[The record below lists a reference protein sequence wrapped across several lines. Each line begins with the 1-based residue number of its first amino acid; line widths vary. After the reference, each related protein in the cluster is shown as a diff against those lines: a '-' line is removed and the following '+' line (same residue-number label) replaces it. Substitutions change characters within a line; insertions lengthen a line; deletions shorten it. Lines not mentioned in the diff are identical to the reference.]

1 MILLDRLAM
10 RDVYGETLLELGGI
24 YPNLIVLDA
33 DVSKSTKTINFAK
46 TFPDRFFDVGIAEA
60 NLMGIS
66 AGIASTGKI
75 VFASTF
81 SVFASGRAYDQ
92 VRQSI
97 AYPNRNV
104 KIVSTH
110 CGVSAGED
118 GAMHQAFEDI
128 ALMRSMPNMRV
139 IAPSDGVETRKVIKK
154 IVEIPGPFYLRLARP
169 ATPVIFDESYEFE
182 LGKGTILRE
191 GRDGVVIAC
200 GVMTYIAL
208 EATEILL
215 KDGIDIGVVNMSSIK
230 PIDAELISI
239 LSKNYRYI
247 FSCEDHNIIG
257 GLGSAIAEVLP
268 PTKARLIR
276 IGINDEFGD
285 SGKFEEL
292 LKFYKLDPSSVA
304 ERIKEVI
311 LNDRI

>member
-1 MILLDRLAM
+1 MNKLAM
-10 RDVYGETLLELGGI
+10 RDVYGETLVELGKI
-24 YPNLIVLDA
+24 YPNLVVLDA
-33 DVSKSTKTINFAK
+33 DVSKSTKTISFAK

-97 AYPNRNV
+97 AYPGRNV
-104 KIVSTH
+104 KIVATH

-139 IAPSDGVETRKVIKK
+139 IVPSDGIETRKVIEK
-154 IVEIPGPFYLRLARP
+154 IAEIPGPFYVRLARP
-169 ATPVIFDESYEFE
+169 ATPVIFDESYEFK

-191 GRDGVVIAC
+191 GRDGVIVAC
-200 GVMTYIAL
+200 GIMTYIAL
-208 EATEILL
+208 ESAEILL
-215 KDGIDIGVVNMSSIK
+215 RDGIDIGVVNMSSVK
-230 PIDAELISI
+230 PIDTELVSL
-239 LSKNYRYI
+239 LSQRYEYI

-257 GLGSAIAEVLP
+257 GLGSAIGEILP
-268 PTKARLIR
+268 PTKAKLIR

-292 LKFYKLDPSSVA
+292 LKFYKLDPISVS
-304 ERIKEVI
+304 EKIRKVM
-311 LNDRI
+311 LDDRI

>member
-1 MILLDRLAM
+1 MNKLAM
-10 RDVYGETLLELGGI
+10 RDVYGETLLELGKL

-33 DVSKSTKTINFAK
+33 DVSKSTKTISFAK
-46 TFPDRFFDVGIAEA
+46 AFPDRFFDVGIAEA

-104 KIVSTH
+104 KIVATH
-110 CGVSAGED
+110 CGVTAGED

-128 ALMRSMPNMRV
+128 ALMRSIPNMRV
-139 IAPSDGVETRKVIKK
+139 IAPSDGIEAKKVIKK
-154 IVEIPGPFYLRLARP
+154 IVELPGPFYVRLARP
-169 ATPVIFDESYEFE
+169 ATPVIFDESYDFE

-191 GRDGVVIAC
+191 GKDGVIVAC
-200 GVMTYIAL
+200 GIMTYIAL
-208 EATEILL
+208 ESAEILL
-215 KDGIDIGVVNMSSIK
+215 RDGIDIGVVSMSSIK
-230 PIDAELISI
+230 PIDVELISS
-239 LSKNYRYI
+239 LSKNYKYI
-247 FSCEDHNIIG
+247 FSCEDHSIIG
-257 GLGSAIAEVLP
+257 GLGSAIGEVLP
-268 PTKARLIR
+268 PTEAKLVR

-292 LKFYKLDPSSVA
+292 LKFYKLDPLSIA
-304 ERIKEVI
+304 EKVREVI

>member
-1 MILLDRLAM
+1 M
-10 RDVYGETLLELGGI
+10 RDVYGETLLELGKI
-24 YPNLIVLDA
+24 YPNLVVLDA

-46 TFPDRFFDVGIAEA
+46 AFPDRFFDVGIAEA

-104 KIVSTH
+104 KIVATH
-110 CGVSAGED
+110 CGITAGED

-128 ALMRSMPNMRV
+128 ALMRSIPNMRV

-154 IVEIPGPFYLRLARP
+154 IVELPGPFYVRLARP
-169 ATPVIFDESYEFE
+169 STPVIFNESYEFE

-191 GRDGVVIAC
+191 GKDGVIVAC
-200 GVMTYIAL
+200 GIMTYIAL
-208 EATEILL
+208 ESAEMLL
-215 KDGIDIGVVNMSSIK
+215 KDNLDIGIVNMSSIK
-230 PIDAELISI
+230 PIDIELISS
-239 LSKNYRYI
+239 LSKRYKYI

-268 PTKARLIR
+268 PTEARLVR

-292 LKFYKLDPSSVA
+292 LKFYKLDSFSIA
-304 ERIKEVI
+304 EKIKEVI
-311 LNDRI
+311 FNDRV

>member
-1 MILLDRLAM
+1 M
-10 RDVYGETLLELGGI
+10 RDVYGETLLELGKI
-24 YPNLIVLDA
+24 YPNLVVLDA

-46 TFPDRFFDVGIAEA
+46 AFPDRFFDVGIAEA

-104 KIVSTH
+104 KIVATH
-110 CGVSAGED
+110 CGITAGED

-128 ALMRSMPNMRV
+128 ALMRSIPNMRV

-154 IVEIPGPFYLRLARP
+154 IVELPGPFYVRLARP
-169 ATPVIFDESYEFE
+169 STPVIFNESYEFD

-191 GRDGVVIAC
+191 GKDGVIIAC
-200 GVMTYIAL
+200 GIMTYIAL
-208 EATEILL
+208 ESAEMLL
-215 KDGIDIGVVNMSSIK
+215 KDNLDIGVVNMSSIK
-230 PIDAELISI
+230 PIDIELISS
-239 LSKNYRYI
+239 LSKRYKYI

-268 PTKARLIR
+268 PTEARLVR

-292 LKFYKLDPSSVA
+292 LKFYKLDSFSIA
-304 ERIKEVI
+304 EKIKEVI
-311 LNDRI
+311 FNDRV

>member
-1 MILLDRLAM
+1 M
-10 RDVYGETLLELGGI
+10 RDVYGETLLELGKI
-24 YPNLIVLDA
+24 YPNLVVLDA

-46 TFPDRFFDVGIAEA
+46 AFPDRFFDVGIAEA

-104 KIVSTH
+104 KIVATH
-110 CGVSAGED
+110 CGITAGED

-128 ALMRSMPNMRV
+128 ALMRSIPNMRV

-154 IVEIPGPFYLRLARP
+154 IVELPGPFYVRLARP
-169 ATPVIFDESYEFE
+169 STPVIFNESYKFE

-191 GRDGVVIAC
+191 GKDGVIVAC
-200 GVMTYIAL
+200 GIMTYIAL
-208 EATEILL
+208 ESAEMLL
-215 KDGIDIGVVNMSSIK
+215 KDNLDIGVVNMSSIK
-230 PIDAELISI
+230 PIDIELISS
-239 LSKNYRYI
+239 LSKRYKYI

-268 PTKARLIR
+268 PTEARLVR

-292 LKFYKLDPSSVA
+292 LKFYKLDSFSIA
-304 ERIKEVI
+304 EKIKEVI
-311 LNDRI
+311 FNDRV

>member
-1 MILLDRLAM
+1 MNKLAM
-10 RDVYGETLLELGGI
+10 RDVYGETLVELGKI
-24 YPNLIVLDA
+24 YPDLIVLDA
-33 DVSKSTKTINFAK
+33 DVSKSTKTISFAK

-97 AYPNRNV
+97 AYPGRNV
-104 KIVSTH
+104 KIVATH

-128 ALMRSMPNMRV
+128 ALMRSIPNMRV
-139 IAPSDGVETRKVIKK
+139 IVPSDGIETRKVIEK
-154 IVEIPGPFYLRLARP
+154 IAQIPGPFYVRLARP
-169 ATPVIFDESYEFE
+169 ATPVIFDESYEFT
-182 LGKGTILRE
+182 LGKGTVLRE
-191 GRDGVVIAC
+191 GRDGVIVAC
-200 GVMTYIAL
+200 GIMTYIAL
-208 EATEILL
+208 ESAEILL
-215 KDGIDIGVVNMSSIK
+215 KDGLDIGVVSMSSIK
-230 PIDAELISI
+230 PIDTQLISL
-239 LSKNYRYI
+239 LSQTYEYI

-268 PTKARLIR
+268 PTKAKLIR

-292 LKFYKLDPSSVA
+292 LKFYKLDSISLSEKIRKVM
-304 ERIKEVI
+304 
-311 LNDRI
+311 LDDRI

>member
-1 MILLDRLAM
+1 MNKLAM
-10 RDVYGETLLELGGI
+10 RDVYGETLVELGKI
-24 YPNLIVLDA
+24 YPNLVVLDA
-33 DVSKSTKTINFAK
+33 DVSKSTKTISFAK

-97 AYPNRNV
+97 AYPGRNV
-104 KIVSTH
+104 KIVATH

-139 IAPSDGVETRKVIKK
+139 IVPSDGIETRKVIEK
-154 IVEIPGPFYLRLARP
+154 IAEISGPFYVRLARP
-169 ATPVIFDESYEFE
+169 ATPVIFDESYEFK

-191 GRDGVVIAC
+191 GRDGVIVAC
-200 GVMTYIAL
+200 GIMTYIAL
-208 EATEILL
+208 ESAEILL
-215 KDGIDIGVVNMSSIK
+215 RDGIDIGVVNMSSVK
-230 PIDAELISI
+230 PIDTELVSL
-239 LSKNYRYI
+239 LSQRYEYI

-257 GLGSAIAEVLP
+257 GLGSAIGEILP
-268 PTKARLIR
+268 PTKAKLIR

-292 LKFYKLDPSSVA
+292 LRFYKLDPISVS
-304 ERIKEVI
+304 EKIRKVM
-311 LNDRI
+311 LDDRI

>member
-1 MILLDRLAM
+1 M
-10 RDVYGETLLELGGI
+10 RDVYGETLLELGKL
-24 YPNLIVLDA
+24 YPNLVVLDA
-33 DVSKSTKTINFAK
+33 DVSKSTKTIGFAK
-46 TFPDRFFDVGIAEA
+46 AFPDRFFDVGIAEA

-104 KIVSTH
+104 KIVATH
-110 CGVSAGED
+110 CGVTAGED

-128 ALMRSMPNMRV
+128 ALMRSLPNMRV
-139 IAPSDGVETRKVIKK
+139 IAPSDGIETKKVLKR
-154 IVEIPGPFYLRLARP
+154 IVELPGPFYVRLARP
-169 ATPVIFDESYEFE
+169 ATPVIFDESYDFE
-182 LGKGTILRE
+182 LGRGTILRE
-191 GRDGVVIAC
+191 GKDGVIVAC
-200 GVMTYIAL
+200 GIMTYIAL
-208 EATEILL
+208 ESAEMLL
-215 KDGIDIGVVNMSSIK
+215 RDGIDIGVVSMSSIK
-230 PIDAELISI
+230 PIDVGLISF

-257 GLGSAIAEVLP
+257 GLGSAIGEVLP
-268 PTKARLIR
+268 PTEAKLVR

-292 LKFYKLDPSSVA
+292 LRFYRLDPPSIA
-304 ERIKEVI
+304 EKVREVI
-311 LNDRI
+311 LSDRI

>member
-1 MILLDRLAM
+1 MNKLAM
-10 RDVYGETLLELGGI
+10 RDVYGETLVELGKI
-24 YPNLIVLDA
+24 YPNLVVLDA
-33 DVSKSTKTINFAK
+33 DVSKSTKTVSFAK

-97 AYPNRNV
+97 AYPGRNV
-104 KIVSTH
+104 KIVATH

-139 IAPSDGVETRKVIKK
+139 IVPSDGIETRKVIEK
-154 IVEIPGPFYLRLARP
+154 IAEISGPFYVRLARP
-169 ATPVIFDESYEFE
+169 ATPVIFDESYEFK

-191 GRDGVVIAC
+191 GRDGVIVAC
-200 GVMTYIAL
+200 GIMTYIAL
-208 EATEILL
+208 ESAEILL
-215 KDGIDIGVVNMSSIK
+215 RDGIDIGVVNMSSVK
-230 PIDAELISI
+230 PIDTELVSL
-239 LSKNYRYI
+239 LSQRYEYI

-257 GLGSAIAEVLP
+257 GLGSAIGEILP
-268 PTKARLIR
+268 PTKAKLIR

-292 LKFYKLDPSSVA
+292 LRFYKLDPISVS
-304 ERIKEVI
+304 EKIRKVM
-311 LNDRI
+311 LDDRI

>member
-1 MILLDRLAM
+1 M
-10 RDVYGETLLELGGI
+10 RDVYGETLLELGKI
-24 YPNLIVLDA
+24 YPNLVVLDA

-46 TFPDRFFDVGIAEA
+46 AFPDRFFDVGIAEA

-104 KIVSTH
+104 KIVATH
-110 CGVSAGED
+110 CGITAGED

-128 ALMRSMPNMRV
+128 ALMRSIPNMRV

-154 IVEIPGPFYLRLARP
+154 IVELPGPFYVRLARP
-169 ATPVIFDESYEFE
+169 STPVIFNESYEFD

-191 GRDGVVIAC
+191 GKDGVIVAC
-200 GVMTYIAL
+200 GIMTYIAL
-208 EATEILL
+208 ESAEMLL
-215 KDGIDIGVVNMSSIK
+215 KDNLDIGVVNMSSIK
-230 PIDAELISI
+230 PIDIELISS
-239 LSKNYRYI
+239 LSKRYKYI

-268 PTKARLIR
+268 PTEARLVR

-292 LKFYKLDPSSVA
+292 LKFYKLDSFSIA
-304 ERIKEVI
+304 EKIKEVI
-311 LNDRI
+311 FNDRV

>member
-1 MILLDRLAM
+1 MSNKLAM
-10 RDVYGETLLELGGI
+10 RDVYGEVLTELGKT
-24 YPNLIVLDA
+24 YPNLVVLDA
-33 DVSKSTKTINFAK
+33 DVSKSTKTVGFAK
-46 TFPDRFFDVGIAEA
+46 TFPERFFDVGIAEA

-110 CGVSAGED
+110 CGLTAGED

-128 ALMRSMPNMRV
+128 ALMRSIPNMRV
-139 IAPSDGVETRKVIKK
+139 IAPCDGIEVRSVLKK
-154 IVEIPGPFYLRLARP
+154 IVDLPGPFYIRLARP
-169 ATPVIFDESYEFE
+169 ATPVIFDESYEFK
-182 LGKGTILRE
+182 LGKGTIIKE
-191 GRDGVVIAC
+191 GKDGVIIAC
-200 GVMTYIAL
+200 GIMTPISL
-208 EATEILL
+208 EASSLLL

-230 PIDAELISI
+230 PIDVELIRS
-239 LSKNYRYI
+239 LSQQYRFI

-257 GLGSAIAEVLP
+257 GLGSAIGEVLP
-268 PTKARLIR
+268 PTNAKLIR
-276 IGINDEFGD
+276 IGIEDEFGD
-285 SGKFEEL
+285 TGKFEEL
-292 LKFYKLDPSSVA
+292 LKFYKLDPVSIA
-304 ERIKEVI
+304 EKIKTVI
-311 LNDRI
+311 NND

>member
-1 MILLDRLAM
+1 MNKLAM
-10 RDVYGETLLELGGI
+10 RDVYGETLVELGKI
-24 YPNLIVLDA
+24 YPNLVVLDA
-33 DVSKSTKTINFAK
+33 DVSKSTKTVSFAK

-97 AYPNRNV
+97 AYPGRNV
-104 KIVSTH
+104 KIVATH

-139 IAPSDGVETRKVIKK
+139 IVPSDGIETRKVIEK
-154 IVEIPGPFYLRLARP
+154 IAEIPGPFYVRLARP
-169 ATPVIFDESYEFE
+169 ATPVIFDESYEFK

-191 GRDGVVIAC
+191 GRDGVIVAC
-200 GVMTYIAL
+200 GIMTYIAL
-208 EATEILL
+208 ESAEILL
-215 KDGIDIGVVNMSSIK
+215 RDGIDIGVVSMSSIK
-230 PIDAELISI
+230 PIDTELVSL
-239 LSKNYRYI
+239 LSQRYEYI

-257 GLGSAIAEVLP
+257 GLGSAIGEILP
-268 PTKARLIR
+268 PTKAKLIR

-292 LKFYKLDPSSVA
+292 LKFYKLDPISVS
-304 ERIKEVI
+304 EKIRKVM
-311 LNDRI
+311 LDDRI

>member
-1 MILLDRLAM
+1 MDKLAM
-10 RDVYGETLLELGGI
+10 RDVYGETLLELGRI
-24 YPNLIVLDA
+24 YENLVVLDA
-33 DVSKSTKTINFAK
+33 DVSKSTKTISFAK
-46 TFPDRFFDVGIAEA
+46 AFPDRFFDVGIAEA

-104 KIVSTH
+104 KIVATH
-110 CGVSAGED
+110 CGITAGED

-128 ALMRSMPNMRV
+128 ALMRSIPNMRV
-139 IAPSDGVETRKVIKK
+139 IAPSDGVETRKVIEK
-154 IVEIPGPFYLRLARP
+154 IAELPGPFYVRLARP
-169 ATPVIFDESYEFE
+169 ATPVIFDESYEFK
-182 LGKGTILRE
+182 LGRGTILRE
-191 GRDGVVIAC
+191 GKDGVVVAC
-200 GVMTYIAL
+200 GIMTYIAL
-208 EATEILL
+208 DAVKILL

-230 PIDAELISI
+230 PIDIGLISS
-239 LSKNYRYI
+239 LSKKYRYI

-268 PTKARLIR
+268 PTEARLIR
-276 IGINDEFGD
+276 IGLNDEFGD

-292 LKFYKLDPSSVA
+292 LKFYKLDPFSIA
-304 ERIKEVI
+304 ERIREAI
-311 LNDRI
+311 SNDRI